1 MRRFAALLLM
11 MMLVP
16 VHAAWLEGIRW
27 FRHADYT
34 RVVFDLSAPAEY
46 RVSERLKDGYV
57 DVILQGD
64 HTRRMAEE
72 ITIQEGGVLFAKQLR
87 KTSTSLTWRI
97 QVEGMARVRH
107 MSLDEQP
114 YKVAVD
120 FYPAGAGKAAATGA
134 STPAPREAQAAAKP
148 ASGSGHGKAAAK
160 PEAKP
165 KTPAKPASKPAAQA
179 EDKSHAAKPGESAH
193 GGPAHGGAAPPRP
206 AGAGGAP
213 EDRMEGLKPDE
224 RRRVLVGELLLQLG
238 DSAGAMPYLEQV
250 AALAPSHPWT
260 RFLLAQAYLSK
271 GDQYRA
277 EQLLEPLKGKQEWA
291 ALLEGVQRRLHPP
304 DAHGLVPGG
313 DMREEDLAYFLGII
327 RAGAGLATKD
337 LYAKPEAA
345 ATSGGGPSL
354 LLALALGAGA
364 GALVFVALDL
374 RRRRQDKLRERQ
386 RILMEDSPRRAAPL
400 FVGEDDADYGAVA
413 RRVREELDQVLHKDH
428 GEAPVRP
435 GFGGEPAPAPQ
446 TQRGV
451 SLEEQVYQLA
461 DQKKS
466 IVEIAEQLNLGV
478 DEVRLHLELREQAG
492 TINNA

>member
-120 FYPAGAGKAAATGA
+120 FYPAGAGKAAAKGA

-165 KTPAKPASKPAAQA
+165 KTPAKP
-179 EDKSHAAKPGESAH
+179 GESAH
-193 GGPAHGGAAPPRP
+193 GGPAHGGATPRP

-213 EDRMEGLKPDE
+213 EDRVEGLKPDE

-304 DAHGLVPGG
+304 DAQGLVPGG

-364 GALVFVALDL
+364 GALVFGALDL

-386 RILMEDSPRRAAPL
+386 RILTEDSPRRAAPL

-413 RRVREELDQVLHKDH
+413 RRVREELDQVLHKEH
-428 GEAPVRP
+428 GETQGRP
-435 GFGGEPAPAPQ
+435 GFGAEPAPAPQ
-446 TQRGV
+446 AQRGV